1 MSVGQR
7 VSFNY
12 EVERVRT
19 TKELRSKNGASGMSD
34 IEGKAAMVAASEC
47 GQGASFN
54 YEVER
59 DLPVLMC
66 VLFIN
71 SPILQQ
77 EVHR

>member
-7 VSFNY
+7 VSFN
-12 EVERVRT
+12 
-19 TKELRSKNGASGMSD
+19 GASGNCD

-54 YEVER
+54 YEAGR
-59 DLPVLMC
+59 NLPVLMC

-71 SPILQQ
+71 NSILQE